1 MPCIAQTGIECGIY
15 VASTTPPRLDK
26 RSIVQ
31 SSVSGVCALCG
42 ANFAFSPGK
51 HGQRFCSPNCRK
63 KAWLHDHLSTNSLTE
78 IKRALRSLERRVKE
92 LENR

>member
-1 MPCIAQTGIECGIY
+1 MSQMTIADSVID
-15 VASTTPPRLDK
+15 ASTTLYKARTTAGRHL
-26 RSIVQ
+26 Q
-31 SSVSGVCALCG
+31 AVSGACALCG

-63 KAWLHDHLSTNSLTE
+63 KAWLHNHLSTNSLTE